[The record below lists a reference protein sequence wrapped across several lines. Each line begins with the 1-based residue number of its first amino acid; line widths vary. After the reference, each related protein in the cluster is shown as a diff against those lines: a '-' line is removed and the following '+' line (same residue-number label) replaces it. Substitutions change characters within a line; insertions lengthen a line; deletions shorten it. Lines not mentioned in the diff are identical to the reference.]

1 MDKLGGRN
9 RGTWLKS
16 PDFKMVTPKGLSRKG
31 MFMFKRTGWVTLGL
45 FLIIGLLLPSV
56 GAGYEYIDITNPFL
70 RKLPLAV
77 QPFRLTQKDKVTT
90 DTATRMA
97 GLLEKTLN
105 FTDYFKLIEGDQFG
119 GDGSPPP
126 ILGANIPFDKWTGV
140 GAELLITGGL
150 VVHDNAL
157 DVELRLFD
165 TIKKKLVVGKRYT
178 ARVVDYRRIVRRFC
192 SEVVQALTGN
202 QGYFDSQIAFVSNG
216 TGHKELY
223 VCDFDGYQPHPIT
236 HNRSITLFPAWSSDG
251 QWIAYTSFASGNP
264 DLYIKNLKDKQ
275 GTIVDRSGVNISP
288 AWVPG
293 RFELAAT
300 LSFTGD
306 QEIYLLTGA
315 GKVIKRL
322 TNNPGIDVSPTWS
335 PDGKQMAFVSKRAGT
350 PQIFIKN
357 VETDAVHRLTFEGDY
372 NTQPAW
378 SPKGDKI
385 AYSAMT
391 NGQLNIFVIGADGQ
405 GVMQLTHDAGDNE
418 SPSWSPDGSMIV
430 FSSTREGPS
439 RIYVMTAFGTDQ
451 RRLLEMRGEQSDPAW
466 SPNQTNANA
475 SSGS

>member
-1 MDKLGGRN
+1 
-9 RGTWLKS
+9 
-16 PDFKMVTPKGLSRKG
+16 
-31 MFMFKRTGWVTLGL
+31 MFMFKRTWWATLGL
-45 FLIIGLLLPSV
+45 FLIIGLLLPPV
-56 GAGYEYIDITNPFL
+56 GAGYDYIDITNPFL
-70 RKLPLAV
+70 RKIPLAV
-77 QPFRLTQKDKVTT
+77 QPFRLAGTDKETT
-90 DTATRMA
+90 DTAARMV
-97 GLLEKTLN
+97 GLLEETLN
-105 FTDYFKLIEGDQFG
+105 FTDYFKLIEGDRFG
-119 GDGSPPP
+119 GEGNQPP
-126 ILGANIPFDKWTGV
+126 IIGPNIPFDKWTGI

-165 TIKKKLVVGKRYT
+165 TIKKKLVVGKRYS
-178 ARVVDYRRIVRRFC
+178 ARVADYRPIVHRFC
-192 SEVVQALTGN
+192 SEIVQALTGN

-216 TGHKELY
+216 TGHKEIY
-223 VCDFDGYQPHPIT
+223 ICDFDGYRPHPIT
-236 HNRSITLFPAWSSDG
+236 HYRSITLFPAWSSDG
-251 QWIAYTSFASGNP
+251 RWIAYTSFARGNP
-264 DLYIKNLKDKQ
+264 DLYIQNLNDKQ
-275 GTIVDRSGVNISP
+275 GTIVDRPGINISP

-315 GKVIKRL
+315 GKIIKRL
-322 TNNPGIDVSPTWS
+322 THSEGIDVSPTWS

-357 VETDAVHRLTFEGDY
+357 IENDTVRRLTFEGDY

-385 AYSAMT
+385 AYSSMT
-391 NGQLNIFVIGADGQ
+391 NGHMDIFTIGVDGQ
-405 GVMQLTHDAGDNE
+405 GLIQLTQNTGDNV

-451 RRLLEMRGEQSDPAW
+451 RRLLELQGEQSDPAW
-466 SPNQTNANA
+466 SPSRTYENA